1 MVTAEKARLR
11 DEAELAALAW
21 AERGRVVT
29 VCPASRAPVCV
40 AGGRVARWDGRR
52 LKWSDSEAVPDGP
65 LNALFSP

>member
-29 VCPASRAPVCV
+29 VCPASRAPVCAPGEPRRV
-40 AGGRVARWDGRR
+40 VYEGGRLVYAKA
-52 LKWSDSEAVPDGP
+52 LPSQP

>member
-1 MVTAEKARLR
+1 MTGVEKARLR

-21 AERGRVVT
+21 AGQGRAVT

-52 LKWSDSEAVPDGP
+52 LKWSDSEALPSQP

>member
-1 MVTAEKARLR
+1 MTGVEKARLR

-21 AERGRVVT
+21 AGQGRVVT

-40 AGGRVARWDGRR
+40 PGEPRRVVYEGGRLVYA
-52 LKWSDSEAVPDGP
+52 KAAPDGS